1 VEGEE
6 IRKTLKALI
15 RAYWELREA
24 KRRLEEAVVEDI
36 VRSAESVV
44 LKELL
49 FNFKE
54 RKELSKE
61 ELEKALRK
69 LMGVPEDEEFYDYL
83 RKILNSTSSS

>member
-6 IRKTLKALI
+6 VRRTLKALI
-15 RAYWELREA
+15 KAYWELREA

-36 VRSAESVV
+36 VRSAGSIV

-49 FNFKE
+49 FNFEE
-54 RKELSKE
+54 RRELSKE

-69 LMGVPEDEEFYDYL
+69 LMGVPEGEEFYDYL
-83 RKILNSTSSS
+83 KKVLNSASSS